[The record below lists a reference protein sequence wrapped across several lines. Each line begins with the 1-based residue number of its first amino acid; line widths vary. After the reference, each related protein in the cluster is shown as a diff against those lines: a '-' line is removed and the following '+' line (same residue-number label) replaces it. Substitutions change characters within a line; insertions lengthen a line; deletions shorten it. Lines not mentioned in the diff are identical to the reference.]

1 MLGNINKYIIFFLLC
16 SFFSHA
22 IAKEKKW
29 MSLNNSD
36 PEPALSKC
44 YSEAEN
50 LIRDGKKVNGIKNQ
64 KDFDVYITVCMADQG
79 FFAL

>member
-50 LIRDGKKVNGIKNQ
+50 LIRDGKK
-64 KDFDVYITVCMADQG
+64 
-79 FFAL
+79 